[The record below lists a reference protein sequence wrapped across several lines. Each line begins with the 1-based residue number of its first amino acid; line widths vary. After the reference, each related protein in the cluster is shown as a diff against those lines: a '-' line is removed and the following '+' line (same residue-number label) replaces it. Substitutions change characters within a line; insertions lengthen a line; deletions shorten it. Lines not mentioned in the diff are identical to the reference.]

1 MNQGLNTA
9 AGTNQ
14 HLNVVCLFQFSGEE
28 EEKIKRA
35 VGTYCSNQPSALEL
49 IKSKKK
55 KDQRFYLFMQVR
67 TPQCS
72 KHTVCRQEVTS
83 CSVKEWEE
91 EAELKNE
98 VT

>member
-1 MNQGLNTA
+1 MKQGLKTA
-9 AGTNQ
+9 AGTNK
-14 HLNVVCLFQFSGEE
+14 HLNVMCLFQFSGEE

-67 TPQCS
+67 MTQCS
-72 KHTVCRQEVTS
+72 KHTVCRQEVTR
-83 CSVKEWEE
+83 
-91 EAELKNE
+91 
-98 VT
+98 